1 MGVRLYVSA
10 KYVGE
15 PLGKDI
21 PTPEELIAGV
31 IAGTAA
37 KLDEYT
43 KTQPKDY
50 RAPGYHVDMDAWY
63 AGRTG
68 YMEKLDTYRVW
79 GHGKLNLFDGDY
91 IKSLGMDPNCGS
103 VTDPAQI
110 KRLLETHRVNIPVCL
125 EVTEVSWN

>member
-10 KYVGE
+10 KHVGN
-15 PLGKDI
+15 PVGDNI

-31 IAGTAA
+31 PAGTAA

-68 YMEKLDTYRVW
+68 YMERLDTYRVF
-79 GHGKLNLFDGDY
+79 GHGKPNLFTVDY
-91 IKSLGMDPNCGS
+91 IESLGHDPQCGS
-103 VTDPAQI
+103 ITDSAQI
-110 KRLLETHRVNIPVCL
+110 KRLLEIQRINIPVCL